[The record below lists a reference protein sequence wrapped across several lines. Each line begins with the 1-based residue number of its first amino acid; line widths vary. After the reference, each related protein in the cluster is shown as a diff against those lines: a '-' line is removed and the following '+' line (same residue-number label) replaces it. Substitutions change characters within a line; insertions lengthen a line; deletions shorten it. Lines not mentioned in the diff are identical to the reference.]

1 MSNRRT
7 YLARELRAGHTVF
20 IVTRAFMDHATRE
33 GRYQVA
39 EFLVARMHER
49 PPEPGNH
56 PYRRHPSMAR
66 WAASQTDLW
75 RSRRDAKRE
84 AARRQALEDAY
95 FAAKRK
101 A

>member
-7 YLARELRAGHTVF
+7 YLAHELRAGHTVF
-20 IVTRAFMDHATRE
+20 IVTRAFVDHATGE

-39 EFLVARMHER
+39 EYLVASMHE
-49 PPEPGNH
+49 PQPEPGNH
-56 PYRRHPSMAR
+56 PYRMHPNMAR

-75 RSRRDAKRE
+75 RSRRNAKLE